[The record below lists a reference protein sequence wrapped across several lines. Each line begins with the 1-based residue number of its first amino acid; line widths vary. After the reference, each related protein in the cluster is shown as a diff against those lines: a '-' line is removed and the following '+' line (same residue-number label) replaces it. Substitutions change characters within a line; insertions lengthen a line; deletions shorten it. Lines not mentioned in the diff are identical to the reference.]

1 MAEKDQKKG
10 AAPVGLW
17 IKVGPDLAM
26 AELVRDLKQVFFV
39 INGSK
44 YERNMHAFEV
54 RGPAGDPEFR
64 EKAQALYEFAQAN
77 GMACIFRGDAQAAKE
92 LGADGVLVAAP
103 ADIAAAR
110 RIFGEDGI
118 VGLACGLSPDL
129 AAQAH
134 DAAADFV
141 TFSSGEGKM
150 PGPEALR
157 FWSMLSDKPAL
168 VEGPLTNDY
177 VAYYV
182 QNGASFIDAGD
193 YIWSHGRGVMQGTV
207 NMLHAIDLALEERQ
221 QAKKQ

>member
-1 MAEKDQKKG
+1 MSEKRKG

-26 AELVRDLKQVFFV
+26 AELVRDLKQIFFV

-44 YERNMHAFEV
+44 YERNMHTLEV

-64 EKAQALYEFAQAN
+64 EKAQALYEFARVN
-77 GMACIFRGDAQAAKE
+77 GLACIFRGDAQAAKD
-92 LGADGVLVAAP
+92 LGADGVLVEAP
-103 ADIAAAR
+103 ADIAEAR
-110 RIFGEDGI
+110 KIFGEDGI
-118 VGLACGLSPDL
+118 VGLACGISADL

-141 TFSSGEGKM
+141 TFGAGEGKM
-150 PGPEALR
+150 PGPDALR
-157 FWSMLSDKPAL
+157 FWSMLSDNPAL
-168 VEGPLTNDY
+168 VEGPMTNDY

-193 YIWSHGRGVMQGTV
+193 YIWSQGKGVMQGTV
-207 NMLHAIDLALEERQ
+207 NMLHAIDLALEEQ
-221 QAKKQ
+221 QRVKKQ